1 MASGL
6 YYDGP
11 ASLNSIHGILMGWD
25 LLKATAVIIL
35 AAKFATLLN
44 LNWSQIGDLG
54 GSSKLNT
61 ARPSLS
67 LHTHSIYWRG
77 SLLDPFHNDIIAIF
91 NIV

>member
-11 ASLNSIHGILMGWD
+11 ASLNSIHGILMGRD

-44 LNWSQIGDLG
+44 LY
-54 GSSKLNT
+54 GSRMTLVVHPNLT
-61 ARPSLS
+61 QLDQACRY
-67 LHTHSIYWRG
+67 THCIY
-77 SLLDPFHNDIIAIF
+77 
-91 NIV
+91 

>member
-11 ASLNSIHGILMGWD
+11 SSLNSIRGILMGRD

-44 LNWSQIGDLG
+44 LY
-54 GSSKLNT
+54 GSRMTLVVHPNLT
-61 ARPSLS
+61 QRGQACRY
-67 LHTHSIYWRG
+67 THSIY
-77 SLLDPFHNDIIAIF
+77 
-91 NIV
+91 

>member
-44 LNWSQIGDLG
+44 LNGSQIGDLG

-67 LHTHSIYWRG
+67 LHTLHLLKGQASGSI
-77 SLLDPFHNDIIAIF
+77 SQ
-91 NIV
+91 